1 MSLHVQ
7 RPTLLASASS
17 RSVCHSPKRKR
28 DTTNDPSDLALAP
41 SSTRLRI
48 SNPPT
53 PPAVLHDDDDTDGDR
68 SPRSNVAGHF
78 QNLNLTGYG
87 SGFGTKTM
95 EKPFVTLCTVANS
108 QGSHHPLTTHD
119 SSSQSSELQPLSP
132 TTTTFNTGQ
141 PKDFPLEIP
150 ETPRLQPTTA
160 MSSVPSPLPRPKSP
174 PPLNLWWA
182 DAEITGHDPTDPA
195 DDGYGINGVGFLP
208 TPAIARARTESRKR
222 QVAEWKNREARDAR
236 QRRSEARRRR
246 EQEVHSQSRTAS
258 EGDLG
263 GRQQRRVRFL
273 EV

>member
-1 MSLHVQ
+1 M
-7 RPTLLASASS
+7 
-17 RSVCHSPKRKR
+17 CHSPKRKR
-28 DTTNDPSDLALAP
+28 DTTNDPSDLALVP

-53 PPAVLHDDDDTDGDR
+53 RPAAPLDDDDSNGDR

-87 SGFGTKTM
+87 FEFEKKAM
-95 EKPFVTLCTVANS
+95 EKPFVTPCAVANS
-108 QGSHHPLTTHD
+108 QGSHHPLTTHE
-119 SSSQSSELQPLSP
+119 SSSQSSEPQPLSP
-132 TTTTFNTGQ
+132 TTTTTFTTRQ
-141 PKDFPLEIP
+141 PKEFPLEIP

-208 TPAIARARTESRKR
+208 TPAIARARAEGRKR

-246 EQEVHSQSRTAS
+246 EQEMHSQSRTAS